1 MLKVT
6 NQIESAI
13 SERMMA
19 NIRRESMFGSTRL
32 VKVLMLAI
40 WSIDSEDG
48 MFEIERER
56 SIPIRKEECH
66 GGKPDARSRF
76 FAMVTWFTVMD
87 PNQKSV
93 RNKKPISSD
102 FRDDDH
108 HILLWGLDRGKQR
121 TRLGTPSTFVT
132 ALARLAIYTV
142 FGKRKLT
149 YESDL
154 LFVRRYR

>member
-1 MLKVT
+1 
-6 NQIESAI
+6 
-13 SERMMA
+13 
-19 NIRRESMFGSTRL
+19 
-32 VKVLMLAI
+32 
-40 WSIDSEDG
+40 

-56 SIPIRKEECH
+56 SIPIKKEECH

-108 HILLWGLDRGKQR
+108 HILYPSLGAGQGKAENS
-121 TRLGTPSTFVT
+121 TR
-132 ALARLAIYTV
+132 
-142 FGKRKLT
+142 
-149 YESDL
+149 
-154 LFVRRYR
+154 